1 MTAATPP
8 PDDEATTDSTDRMA
22 DVTESWESSP
32 LTDPAGAVD
41 PAVKGPVEH
50 GDDPGPADGDRAA
63 EARAQ
68 RPDF

>member
-1 MTAATPP
+1 MTAATPSS
-8 PDDEATTDSTDRMA
+8 DDAPTDSTDRMA
-22 DVTESWESSP
+22 EVTESWESSP
-32 LTDPAGAVD
+32 LTDPDGAAD

-50 GDDPGPADGDRAA
+50 GDDDRPADAGSPQ